1 MNFKSSKVLSV
12 GAGLLLVACGGGG
25 GGAAGGTVTAA
36 NAARGSGGEVIRSGS
51 GQAVSITANQNFERG
66 TTAFRAHDDA
76 NSGRGD
82 WNEAACNE
90 VAGIFEA
97 AANAQPNGAFPEAWF
112 NRAMV
117 FDRCN
122 LRDRERESL
131 ERAIR
136 AARGNKYCRAQAQL
150 GVLQVRAGQTE
161 PALATFQRAITDDA
175 NCVEAYTNAAA
186 ILRERN
192 RPAPAADQPGDRQQ
206 AVNYI
211 RQALARDDRHIPAL
225 NQLALVY
232 LQDAGDDPRSQRLF
246 LAGIV
251 CAQAV
256 QVVSQH
262 SAEIPAEIRSYVAD
276 VYNTWG
282 LVNIKIGQIIRALEN
297 FRRASTLNPNLFEA
311 FVNYGTINLNFRGY
325 EEARGAFARAVELRP
340 NDYDSHIGLGVA
352 LRGLG
357 QIQPAQAEY
366 ERARTLDQNRPDAF
380 YNLALLNM
388 SYMGNQVA
396 DLERARGLFQQF
408 QTKANGSG
416 NPGRYANELSRTAR
430 HLRNIQD
437 TINALQAAAALNA
450 ASGGQ
455 TGATPA
461 AGGTT
466 PAAGGT
472 TPAAGGTT
480 PAAGG
485 TTPAAGGTT
494 PAAGGATPAAGG
506 TTPAAGG
513 ATPAAGGAAPA
524 ASGGAR

>member
-12 GAGLLLVACGGGG
+12 GFGLMIASCGGGG
-25 GGAAGGTVTAA
+25 GGSSGGTVTAA
-36 NAARGSGGEVIRSGS
+36 NAARGAGGEIIRSAAG
-51 GQAVSITANQNFERG
+51 GQAVSATANQHFERG
-66 TTAFRAHDDA
+66 TAAFRQHDEA

-82 WNEAACNE
+82 WNEGACNE
-90 VAGIFEA
+90 VAGIFEQ

-112 NRAMV
+112 NRAMA
-117 FDRCN
+117 FERCN
-122 LRDRERESL
+122 LRDRQREAL
-131 ERAIR
+131 ERSIR

-150 GVLQVRAGQTE
+150 GVMQVRAGQTE
-161 PALATFQRAITDDA
+161 PALNTFQTAIRDDQ

-192 RPAPAADQPGDRQQ
+192 RPAASPTDPSDRQQ

-232 LQDAGDDPRSQRLF
+232 LQDAGDDSRSQRLF

-251 CAQAV
+251 CSQAV

-262 SAEIPAEIRSYVAD
+262 SAEVPAEIRSYVAD

-297 FRRASTLNPNLFEA
+297 FRRASTLNPNLYEA
-311 FVNYGTINLNFRGY
+311 FINYGTINLNFRGY

-340 NDYDSHIGLGVA
+340 NEYDAHIGLGVA

-357 QIQPAQAEY
+357 QIPQAQAEY
-366 ERARTLDQNRPDAF
+366 DRAKALDANRPDAY

-388 SYMGNQVA
+388 SYMGNEED
-396 DLERARGLFQQF
+396 DLVRAQGLFREF
-408 QTKANGSG
+408 QTKVNASG
-416 NPGRYANELSRTAR
+416 NPGRYASEAARTTQ

-437 TINALQAAAALNA
+437 TLNALRAVAAMNQ
-450 ASGGQ
+450 GN
-455 TGATPA
+455 
-461 AGGTT
+461 
-466 PAAGGT
+466 
-472 TPAAGGTT
+472 
-480 PAAGG
+480 
-485 TTPAAGGTT
+485 T
-494 PAAGGATPAAGG
+494 PAAGGADAG
-506 TTPAAGG
+506 AGA
-513 ATPAAGGAAPA
+513 ATPTGG
-524 ASGGAR
+524 GGG

>member
-12 GAGLLLVACGGGG
+12 GFGLMLASCGGGG
-25 GGAAGGTVTAA
+25 SSGGTVTAA
-36 NAARGSGGEVIRSGS
+36 NAARTAGGEVIRSAAT
-51 GQAVSITANQNFERG
+51 GQAVSATANQQFERG
-66 TTAFRAHDDA
+66 TAAFRQHDDA
-76 NSGRGD
+76 NNGRGD
-82 WNEAACNE
+82 WNEGACNE
-90 VAGIFEA
+90 VAGIFEQ

-112 NRAMV
+112 NRAMA
-117 FDRCN
+117 FERCN
-122 LRDRERESL
+122 LRDREREAL

-136 AARGNKYCRAQAQL
+136 AARGNKYCRAQTQL

-161 PALATFQRAITDDA
+161 PALNTFQTAIRDDA

-192 RPAPAADQPGDRQQ
+192 RPAAGPEQPGDRQQ

-262 SAEIPAEIRSYVAD
+262 QNEIPAEIRSYVAD

-297 FRRASTLNPNLFEA
+297 FRRASTLNPNLYEA

-340 NDYDSHIGLGVA
+340 NDYDAHIGLGVA

-357 QIQPAQAEY
+357 QIPQAQAEY
-366 ERARTLDQNRPDAF
+366 DRARQLDGNRPDAL

-388 SYMGNQVA
+388 SYMGGERD
-396 DLERARGLFQQF
+396 DLVRAQGLFREF
-408 QTKANGSG
+408 QAKVSASS
-416 NPGRYANELSRTAR
+416 NPGRYANESTRTAQ
-430 HLRNIQD
+430 HLRNLQD
-437 TINALQAAAALNA
+437 AINALDAVAAMNA
-450 ASGGQ
+450 P
-455 TGATPA
+455 TG
-461 AGGTT
+461 
-466 PAAGGT
+466 
-472 TPAAGGTT
+472 
-480 PAAGG
+480 
-485 TTPAAGGTT
+485 
-494 PAAGGATPAAGG
+494 AGGANS
-506 TTPAAGG
+506 G
-513 ATPAAGGAAPA
+513 ADAGAAAPT
-524 ASGGAR
+524 GGGGG

>member
-1 MNFKSSKVLSV
+1 MNSKSSKVLSV
-12 GAGLLLVACGGGG
+12 GFGILLASCGGGG
-25 GGAAGGTVTAA
+25 SSGGTVTAA
-36 NAARGSGGEVIRSGS
+36 NAARGAGGEIIRSGAT
-51 GQAVSITANQNFERG
+51 GQAVSATANQHFERG
-66 TTAFRAHDDA
+66 TAAFRTHDDA
-76 NSGRGD
+76 NNGRGD
-82 WNEAACNE
+82 WNEGVCNE
-90 VAGIFEA
+90 VAGIFEQ

-117 FDRCN
+117 FERCN

-131 ERAIR
+131 DRAIR

-161 PALATFQRAITDDA
+161 PALNTFTQAIRDDQ

-192 RPAPAADQPGDRQQ
+192 RPAAGADQPSDRQQ

-262 SAEIPAEIRSYVAD
+262 TNEIPAEIRSYVAD
-276 VYNTWG
+276 IYNTWG

-297 FRRASTLNPNLFEA
+297 FRRASTLNPNLYEA

-340 NDYDSHIGLGVA
+340 NDYDAHIGLGVA
-352 LRGLG
+352 LRGLN
-357 QIQPAQAEY
+357 QIPQAQAEY
-366 ERARTLDQNRPDAF
+366 DRAKQLDANRPDAY

-388 SYMGNQVA
+388 SYMGGERD
-396 DLERARGLFQQF
+396 DLVRAMGLFREF
-408 QTKANGSG
+408 QTKVNASG
-416 NPGRYANELSRTAR
+416 NAARFTNESARTTR
-430 HLRNIQD
+430 HLANLQQA
-437 TINALQAAAALNA
+437 INALDAVAAMNQGNA
-450 ASGGQ
+450 
-455 TGATPA
+455 A
-461 AGGTT
+461 AGGG
-466 PAAGGT
+466 ADAG
-472 TPAAGGTT
+472 A
-480 PAAGG
+480 
-485 TTPAAGGTT
+485 
-494 PAAGGATPAAGG
+494 
-506 TTPAAGG
+506 
-513 ATPAAGGAAPA
+513 AAPA
-524 ASGGAR
+524 STGDAGAPATGGGGG

>member
-1 MNFKSSKVLSV
+1 MNFKSSKVLSI
-12 GAGLLLVACGGGG
+12 GFGLMLASCGGGG
-25 GGAAGGTVTAA
+25 SSVGTVTAA
-36 NAARGSGGEVIRSGS
+36 NAARTAGGEVVRSAAT
-51 GQAVSITANQNFERG
+51 GQAVSATANQHFERG
-66 TTAFRAHDDA
+66 TAAFRQHDEA
-76 NSGRGD
+76 NNGRGD
-82 WNEAACNE
+82 WNEAVCNE
-90 VAGIFEA
+90 VAGIFEQ

-112 NRAMV
+112 NRAMA
-117 FDRCN
+117 FERCN
-122 LRDRERESL
+122 MRDREREAL

-136 AARGNKYCRAQAQL
+136 AARGNKYCRAQTQL

-161 PALATFQRAITDDA
+161 PALNTFQTAIRDDA

-192 RPAPAADQPGDRQQ
+192 RPAAGPEQPSDRQQ

-256 QVVSQH
+256 QVVAQH
-262 SAEIPAEIRSYVAD
+262 QSEIPAEIRSYVAD

-297 FRRASTLNPNLFEA
+297 FRRATTLNPNLYEA

-340 NDYDSHIGLGVA
+340 NDYDAHIGLGVA

-357 QIQPAQAEY
+357 QIPQAQAEY
-366 ERARTLDQNRPDAF
+366 DRAKALDANRPDAY

-388 SYMGNQVA
+388 SYMGNERD
-396 DLERARGLFQQF
+396 DLVRAQGLFREF
-408 QTKANGSG
+408 QAKVNSSG
-416 NPGRYANELSRTAR
+416 NPGRYANESARTAQ
-430 HLRNIQD
+430 HLRNLQEA
-437 TINALQAAAALNA
+437 INALDAVAAMNQAN
-450 ASGGQ
+450 
-455 TGATPA
+455 A
-461 AGGTT
+461 AGG
-466 PAAGGT
+466 
-472 TPAAGGTT
+472 
-480 PAAGG
+480 
-485 TTPAAGGTT
+485 
-494 PAAGGATPAAGG
+494 
-506 TTPAAGG
+506 GG
-513 ATPAAGGAAPA
+513 ATPAAGGADAGAAAPT
-524 ASGGAR
+524 GGGGG

>member
-12 GAGLLLVACGGGG
+12 GFGLMLASCGGGG
-25 GGAAGGTVTAA
+25 SSGGTVTAA
-36 NAARGSGGEVIRSGS
+36 NAARTAGGEVIRSAAT
-51 GQAVSITANQNFERG
+51 GQAVSATANQQFERG
-66 TTAFRAHDDA
+66 TAAFRQHDDA
-76 NSGRGD
+76 NNGRGD
-82 WNEAACNE
+82 WNEGACNE
-90 VAGIFEA
+90 VAGIFEQ

-112 NRAMV
+112 NRAMA
-117 FDRCN
+117 FERCN
-122 LRDRERESL
+122 LRDREREAL

-150 GVLQVRAGQTE
+150 GVLQVRAGQSE
-161 PALATFQRAITDDA
+161 PALNTFQTAIRDDA

-192 RPAPAADQPGDRQQ
+192 RPGVGTDPGDRQQ

-262 SAEIPAEIRSYVAD
+262 QNEIPAEIRSYVAD

-297 FRRASTLNPNLFEA
+297 FRRASTLNPNLYEA

-340 NDYDSHIGLGVA
+340 NDYDAHIGLGVA

-357 QIQPAQAEY
+357 QIPQAQAEY
-366 ERARTLDQNRPDAF
+366 DRAKALDANRPDAY
-380 YNLALLNM
+380 YNLALLSM
-388 SYMGNQVA
+388 SYMGGERD
-396 DLERARGLFQQF
+396 DLVRAMGLFREF
-408 QTKANGSG
+408 QTKVTANP
-416 NPGRYANELSRTAR
+416 NPGRYSNESARTTQ
-430 HLRNIQD
+430 HLRNLQAA
-437 TINALQAAAALNA
+437 INALDAVAAMNAGNA
-450 ASGGQ
+450 A
-455 TGATPA
+455 GATPA
-461 AGGTT
+461 T
-466 PAAGGT
+466 
-472 TPAAGGTT
+472 
-480 PAAGG
+480 
-485 TTPAAGGTT
+485 
-494 PAAGGATPAAGG
+494 GGADAGAP
-506 TTPAAGG
+506 TSTGG
-513 ATPAAGGAAPA
+513 GG
-524 ASGGAR
+524 G

>member
-12 GAGLLLVACGGGG
+12 GFGLVLASCGGGG
-25 GGAAGGTVTAA
+25 SSGGTVSLA
-36 NAARGSGGEVIRSGS
+36 NAARTAGGEVIRSAAT
-51 GQAVSITANQNFERG
+51 GQAVSATANQHFERG
-66 TTAFRAHDDA
+66 TAAFRQHDEA
-76 NSGRGD
+76 NNGRGD
-82 WNEAACNE
+82 WNEGVCNE
-90 VAGIFEA
+90 VAGIFEQ

-112 NRAMV
+112 NRAMA

-136 AARGNKYCRAQAQL
+136 SARGNKYCRAQTQL

-161 PALATFQRAITDDA
+161 PALNTFQTAIRDDA

-192 RPAPAADQPGDRQQ
+192 RPAVGTEPGDRQQ

-256 QVVSQH
+256 QVVAQH
-262 SAEIPAEIRSYVAD
+262 QNEIPAEIRSYVAD

-282 LVNIKIGQIIRALEN
+282 LVNIRIGQIIRALEN
-297 FRRASTLNPNLFEA
+297 FRRASTLNPNLYEA
-311 FVNYGTINLNFRGY
+311 FVNYGTINLSFRGY

-340 NDYDSHIGLGVA
+340 NSYDAHIGLGVA

-357 QIQPAQAEY
+357 QIPQAQAEY
-366 ERARTLDQNRPDAF
+366 DRAKALDANRPDAY
-380 YNLALLNM
+380 YNLALLSM
-388 SYMGNQVA
+388 SYQGGERD
-396 DLERARGLFQQF
+396 DLVRAQGLFREF
-408 QTKANGSG
+408 QAKANASG
-416 NPGRYANELSRTAR
+416 NPGRYANELARTAQ
-430 HLRNIQD
+430 HLRNLQD
-437 TINALQAAAALNA
+437 AINALDAVAAMNA
-450 ASGGQ
+450 
-455 TGATPA
+455 P
-461 AGGTT
+461 AGG
-466 PAAGGT
+466 
-472 TPAAGGTT
+472 
-480 PAAGG
+480 
-485 TTPAAGGTT
+485 
-494 PAAGGATPAAGG
+494 
-506 TTPAAGG
+506 
-513 ATPAAGGAAPA
+513 
-524 ASGGAR
+524 ASGGADAGAAAPTGGGGG